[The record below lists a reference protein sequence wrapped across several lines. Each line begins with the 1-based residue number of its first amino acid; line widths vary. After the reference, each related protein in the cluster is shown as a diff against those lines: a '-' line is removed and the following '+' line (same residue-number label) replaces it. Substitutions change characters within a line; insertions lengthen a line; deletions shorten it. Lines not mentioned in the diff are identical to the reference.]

1 MEGRTGSLSCSIPS
15 PCPITSYPTLPV
27 CRISCLPGF
36 QGLPDTHLLCFLFS
50 LSLMLKAVPC
60 NYLIFP
66 SFCQEIPEAEFPW
79 DARWQARCSTLSVH
93 PAWSCSQLGRGDG
106 AGAIKAGGGSV
117 PLYAAAQPISL
128 YCSSQEPQ
136 AGTILGLKTPKK
148 SSQCSRLGLYLM
160 LQRPCY
166 L

>member
-27 CRISCLPGF
+27 CRISRLWVSLTPTCSAF
-36 QGLPDTHLLCFLFS
+36 FS
-50 LSLMLKAVPC
+50 LLSLMLKAVPC

-79 DARWQARCSTLSVH
+79 DARWQGRCSTLSVH

-117 PLYAAAQPISL
+117 PLYAAGSTHMLLLSGA
-128 YCSSQEPQ
+128 SSWNH
-136 AGTILGLKTPKK
+136 LG
-148 SSQCSRLGLYLM
+148 SENSEEE
-160 LQRPCY
+160 
-166 L
+166 